1 MASML
6 RVADSDT
13 PLIFEDEW
21 AKIHKIVLALITQE
35 RVTQSEWQDL
45 FLAVYKIHSWVDD
58 GKKKLHAAIDY
69 NVKEYVRMARE
80 RINYHIERGDQAL
93 LRAYINE
100 WTKFHQQ
107 TAILPLPF
115 MAIDPE
121 TAPPAPLPP
130 GSETRTPR
138 QYRSKTVRE
147 EMLETWKKVV
157 FQHISLKLLSAA
169 LRLVE
174 AERNGEAV
182 DAHLVIGVRES
193 WVALY
198 DQRDCYYE
206 DVLEQY
212 RKHFERE
219 FVEETVAYYKKR
231 AAQYLAENGVINYMS
246 YADRMLEEEEQRAK
260 KYLNPNPESVARLV
274 ESCVQVL
281 VVEFEDQIL
290 AECPS
295 LIAKNDVEK
304 LRMLYR
310 LIKWTPSG
318 IEVVIKAVDNHIRGE
333 GIDDM
338 KENALTITTDPEK
351 YISQLLSM
359 FDRFSTLV
367 KEGFYD
373 DARLLTARD
382 KAFRALVNDTT
393 IFKMELPLGKK
404 SRNTAVESKCPEL
417 LANYCDL
424 LLRKTQLSKKLTSEE
439 IDAKLNNLLLVLK
452 YIANKDVFMRFHKA
466 HLSRRLILDM
476 SADQEKEEAMV
487 NKLRECGMPAEHVNK
502 LFRMLQDIEVNKDL
516 NSNFKK
522 SLVGTNNNRALSDL
536 INIKILNGGA
546 WGRGGVGAER
556 VRVSLPRELEEFVPE
571 VEAFYKKHHNG
582 RKLNWMHHWSSG
594 TITFGTSSGG
604 RFDLELTTFQMAVLF
619 CWNDRSHEKIS
630 FESLRLAT
638 ELPDTELARTLFSL
652 VAYPKMKYQLL
663 LCDAPTPLNPRD
675 FTDSTLFY
683 INHDF
688 RLIKNGKEQHR
699 GRINLIGRLQLSMES
714 SATKE
719 HEDIVALRELRVQ
732 EAAVKI
738 MKMRKTITSAQLQTE
753 LVEMLKPMFIP
764 NRKLIKEQ
772 IDWLIDNR
780 FIERKDDDINTFV
793 YVS

>member
-1 MASML
+1 
-6 RVADSDT
+6 
-13 PLIFEDEW
+13 
-21 AKIHKIVLALITQE
+21 
-35 RVTQSEWQDL
+35 
-45 FLAVYKIHSWVDD
+45 
-58 GKKKLHAAIDY
+58 
-69 NVKEYVRMARE
+69 
-80 RINYHIERGDQAL
+80 
-93 LRAYINE
+93 LRAYITE

-121 TAPPAPLPP
+121 TAPP
-130 GSETRTPR
+130 

-219 FVEETVAYYKKR
+219 FVEETVSYYKKR
-231 AAQYLAENGVINYMS
+231 AAQWNHFSE
-246 YADRMLEEEEQRAK
+246 
-260 KYLNPNPESVARLV
+260 
-274 ESCVQVL
+274 
-281 VVEFEDQIL
+281 
-290 AECPS
+290 
-295 LIAKNDVEK
+295 

-310 LIKWTPSG
+310 LIKWTPTG

-333 GIDDM
+333 GLDDM
-338 KENALTITTDPEK
+338 KENAPTITTDPEK

-439 IDAKLNNLLLVLK
+439 IDSKLNNLLLVLK

-522 SLVGTNNNRALSDL
+522 SLVGTNNNKTLSDL

-582 RKLNWMHHWSSG
+582 RKLNWMHHWSNG

-604 RFDLELTTFQMAVLF
+604 RFDLELTTLQMAVLF
-619 CWNDRSHEKIS
+619 SWNDRAHEKIS

-652 VAYPKMKYQLL
+652 VAYPKMKYQIL
-663 LCDAPTPLNPRD
+663 LCDAPSPLNPRD

-688 RLIKNGKEQHR
+688 HLIKNGKEQHR
-699 GRINLIGRLQLSMES
+699 GRINLIGRLQLTMES
-714 SATKE
+714 SASKE

-793 YVS
+793 YIS

>member
-1 MASML
+1 MNF
-6 RVADSDT
+6 D
-13 PLIFEDEW
+13 DEW
-21 AKIHKIVLALITQE
+21 VKIHKIVLALITQE
-35 RVTQSEWQDL
+35 RVTQLEWQDL

-58 GKKKLHAAIDY
+58 GKKKLH
-69 NVKEYVRMARE
+69 
-80 RINYHIERGDQAL
+80 RINCYMERGDQAL
-93 LRAYINE
+93 LKAYINE
-100 WTKFHQQ
+100 WTKFYQQ

-115 MAIDPE
+115 M
-121 TAPPAPLPP
+121 
-130 GSETRTPR
+130 
-138 QYRSKTVRE
+138 

-174 AERNGEAV
+174 TERNGETI
-182 DAHLVIGVRES
+182 DARLVIGVRES
-193 WVALY
+193 W
-198 DQRDCYYE
+198 DCYFE

-246 YADRMLEEEEQRAK
+246 YADRMLEEEEQRAR
-260 KYLNPNPESVARLV
+260 KYLNPNPESLV

-295 LIAKNDVEK
+295 LIARNDVEK
-304 LRMLYR
+304 LRMMYR

-318 IEVVIKAVDNHIRGE
+318 IEVVLKAVDNHIRGE
-333 GIDDM
+333 GLDDM
-338 KENALTITTDPEK
+338 KENASTITTDPEK

-359 FDRFSTLV
+359 FGRFSTLV

-393 IFKMELPLGKK
+393 IFKMELPMGKK
-404 SRNTAVESKCPEL
+404 SRGVAVESKCPEL

-439 IDAKLNNLLLVLK
+439 IDARLNNLLLVLK

-487 NKLRECGMPAEHVNK
+487 NKLRECGMPAELVNK
-502 LFRMLQDIEVNKDL
+502 LFRMLQDIEVNKDI
-516 NSNFKK
+516 NSSFKK
-522 SLVGTNNNRALSDL
+522 SLVGINNNKTLSDL

-594 TITFGTSSGG
+594 TIIFGTSSGG
-604 RFDLELTTFQMAVLF
+604 RFDLDVTTFQMAVLF
-619 CWNDRSHEKIS
+619 SWNDRAHEKIS
-630 FESLRLAT
+630 FESLRLST
-638 ELPDTELARTLFSL
+638 ELPDTELARTLYSL
-652 VAYPKMKYQLL
+652 VAYPKMKSQIL
-663 LCDAPTPLNPRD
+663 LCDAPYPINPHD
-675 FTDSTLFY
+675 FTDSTMFF

-688 RLIKNGKEQHR
+688 HLIKNGKNQLR

-714 SATKE
+714 TASKE

-772 IDWLIDNR
+772 IDWLIENR

>member
-1 MASML
+1 M
-6 RVADSDT
+6 
-13 PLIFEDEW
+13 
-21 AKIHKIVLALITQE
+21 
-35 RVTQSEWQDL
+35 
-45 FLAVYKIHSWVDD
+45 
-58 GKKKLHAAIDY
+58 
-69 NVKEYVRMARE
+69 
-80 RINYHIERGDQAL
+80 
-93 LRAYINE
+93 RAYITE

-121 TAPPAPLPP
+121 TAPP
-130 GSETRTPR
+130 

-219 FVEETVAYYKKR
+219 FVEETVSYYKKR
-231 AAQYLAENGVINYMS
+231 AAQWNHFSE
-246 YADRMLEEEEQRAK
+246 
-260 KYLNPNPESVARLV
+260 
-274 ESCVQVL
+274 
-281 VVEFEDQIL
+281 
-290 AECPS
+290 
-295 LIAKNDVEK
+295 

-310 LIKWTPSG
+310 LIKWTPTG

-333 GIDDM
+333 GLDDM
-338 KENALTITTDPEK
+338 KENAPTITTDPEK

-439 IDAKLNNLLLVLK
+439 IDSKLNNLLLVLK

-522 SLVGTNNNRALSDL
+522 SLVGTNNNKTLSDL

-582 RKLNWMHHWSSG
+582 RKLNWMHHWSNG

-604 RFDLELTTFQMAVLF
+604 RFDLELTTLQMAVLF
-619 CWNDRSHEKIS
+619 SWNDRAHEKIS

-652 VAYPKMKYQLL
+652 VAYPKMKYQIL
-663 LCDAPTPLNPRD
+663 LCDAPSPLNPRD

-688 RLIKNGKEQHR
+688 HLIKNGKEQHR
-699 GRINLIGRLQLSMES
+699 GRINLIGRLQLTMES
-714 SATKE
+714 SASKE

-793 YVS
+793 YIS

>member
-1 MASML
+1 
-6 RVADSDT
+6 
-13 PLIFEDEW
+13 
-21 AKIHKIVLALITQE
+21 
-35 RVTQSEWQDL
+35 
-45 FLAVYKIHSWVDD
+45 
-58 GKKKLHAAIDY
+58 
-69 NVKEYVRMARE
+69 
-80 RINYHIERGDQAL
+80 
-93 LRAYINE
+93 
-100 WTKFHQQ
+100 
-107 TAILPLPF
+107 
-115 MAIDPE
+115 
-121 TAPPAPLPP
+121 
-130 GSETRTPR
+130 
-138 QYRSKTVRE
+138 
-147 EMLETWKKVV
+147 
-157 FQHISLKLLSAA
+157 
-169 LRLVE
+169 
-174 AERNGEAV
+174 
-182 DAHLVIGVRES
+182 
-193 WVALY
+193 
-198 DQRDCYYE
+198 
-206 DVLEQY
+206 
-212 RKHFERE
+212 
-219 FVEETVAYYKKR
+219 
-231 AAQYLAENGVINYMS
+231 
-246 YADRMLEEEEQRAK
+246 
-260 KYLNPNPESVARLV
+260 
-274 ESCVQVL
+274 
-281 VVEFEDQIL
+281 
-290 AECPS
+290 
-295 LIAKNDVEK
+295 
-304 LRMLYR
+304 
-310 LIKWTPSG
+310 
-318 IEVVIKAVDNHIRGE
+318 
-333 GIDDM
+333 
-338 KENALTITTDPEK
+338 
-351 YISQLLSM
+351 
-359 FDRFSTLV
+359 
-367 KEGFYD
+367 
-373 DARLLTARD
+373 
-382 KAFRALVNDTT
+382 
-393 IFKMELPLGKK
+393 
-404 SRNTAVESKCPEL
+404 
-417 LANYCDL
+417 
-424 LLRKTQLSKKLTSEE
+424 
-439 IDAKLNNLLLVLK
+439 
-452 YIANKDVFMRFHKA
+452 
-466 HLSRRLILDM
+466 
-476 SADQEKEEAMV
+476 
-487 NKLRECGMPAEHVNK
+487 MPAEHVNK

-594 TITFGTSSGG
+594 TVEAFYKKHHNGRKLNWMHHWSSGTITFGTSSGG

-638 ELPDTELARTLFSL
+638 ELPDTELARTLFSLVAYPKMKYQLLLCDAPTSL

-780 FIERKDDDINTFV
+780 FIERKDDDINTFNGKEQHRGRINLIGRLQLSMESSATKEHEDIVALRELRVQEAAVKIMKMRKTITSAQLQTELVEMLKPMFIPNRKLIKEQIDWLIDNRFIERKDDDINTFV